1 MHNTSTFMRA
11 LTALGVA
18 VGSAV
23 LIAVVAFAIR
33 GAAPA
38 LAAPPA
44 GATTLTLHTL
54 QTSNSSSRAIVKQL
68 DAWHAP
74 RIPAIRHV
82 APPPPRVVTVTAPPT
97 VIAAP
102 PQPAT
107 QPQPAPVSAAPVTA
121 APTKQHEPTEGDG
134 HDD

>member
-1 MHNTSTFMRA
+1 MQNPQTFMRA

-23 LIAVVAFAIR
+23 LIAAVAFAIR

-44 GATTLTLHTL
+44 GATTFTLHTL
-54 QTSNSSSRAIVKQL
+54 HASNTSSRAMVKQL
-68 DAWHAP
+68 AAWHEP

-82 APPPPRVVTVTAPPT
+82 APPPPRVMTVTAPPT
-97 VIAAP
+97 VVSAP
-102 PQPAT
+102 PQTTT
-107 QPQPAPVSAAPVTA
+107 QQHAPVSAPVKS
-121 APTKQHEPTEGDG
+121 APTRPHEPTEGAG

>member
-1 MHNTSTFMRA
+1 MRA

-23 LIAVVAFAIR
+23 LIAAVAFAIR

-54 QTSNSSSRAIVKQL
+54 HASNTSSRAMVKQL
-68 DAWHAP
+68 AAWHEP

-97 VIAAP
+97 VVSAP
-102 PQPAT
+102 PQTTT
-107 QPQPAPVSAAPVTA
+107 QQQPAPVSAPVKA